1 MNFERYNPILK
12 ELASK
17 LRNNSTKAEI
27 VLWRHLRN
35 KQLLGFDFHR
45 QKPLGE
51 FIADFYCPQAR
62 LVIEVDGMSHLN
74 DEVEKRDREK
84 EKFMQKRNIRI
95 IRLTNDEVLNDIG
108 NVLKKILCV
117 VGKVDQHTPCPSL
130 KRG

>member
-17 LRNNSTKAEI
+17 LRKNSTKAEI
-27 VLWRHLRN
+27 VLWRHLRK

-74 DEVEKRDREK
+74 DETEKRDREK

-117 VGKVDQHTPCPSL
+117 VGNVDEHTPCPRL
-130 KRG
+130 KSG